1 MSEESNVDTSN
12 LESDAANA
20 GAANAGAANSGA
32 ANAGAAN
39 AANFGAANGM
49 MGGILEPI
57 VSPEMEQKAKDF
69 INKVGANETDREG
82 LQSLQNLTLSMGL
95 PAARASFKF
104 MLDAAPSTSP
114 QRDKVIKK
122 EALKEIE
129 DFSPI
134 TEVGCMQIDFF
145 NNETRRPDRAYL
157 LLDEC
162 SRDHNLTA
170 ELIKLRRVVDED
182 KWLEVVKHMS
192 MLVHLGRSVYSQV
205 ASQHK
210 PLIRRIF
217 NRPAD
222 HDCADML
229 QLGVDSRNTTL
240 FVDPKWPRRIG
251 IFMKMESEISGKP

>member
-12 LESDAANA
+12 LESALAEVEADSAAA
-20 GAANAGAANSGA
+20 LPPPR
-32 ANAGAAN
+32 
-39 AANFGAANGM
+39 M
-49 MGGILEPI
+49 MDNGILEPI
-57 VSPEMEQKAKDF
+57 VSPEMEQKAQEF
-69 INKVGANETDREG
+69 INKIGANETDREG

-104 MLDAAPSTSP
+104 MLDAAPATSP

-129 DFSPI
+129 NFSPI
-134 TEVGCMQIDFF
+134 TEVGCMQIDFY
-145 NNETRRPDRAYL
+145 NNETKRPDRAYL

-170 ELIKLRRVVDED
+170 ELIKLRRVVSEE

-205 ASQHK
+205 AAKHK

-251 IFMKMESEISGKP
+251 IFMKMESEVSGKP